1 MISWCYRGMNILIN
15 WLISALIVIVVAY
28 ILPGVHVENFLTAL
42 TVALVLGVLNLL
54 IRPLIILLTLPITLV
69 TFGLFLVVIN
79 ALLLLLTDAIVPGF
93 TIDGF
98 WWAVLYSILVSFIN
112 VLLQRYK
119 DDVKAQDHRRLR

>member
-1 MISWCYRGMNILIN
+1 MNILIN

>member
-1 MISWCYRGMNILIN
+1 MNILIN

-98 WWAVLYSILVSFIN
+98 WWAVLYSLLVSFIN
-112 VLLQRYK
+112 ILLQRYK
-119 DDVKAQDHRRLR
+119 DDVAAQEHRRLRQ